1 MYSVWPEGERMAW
14 RIQRLEVVTGT
25 GPGRDRETQWDLPFF
40 RTIARPSQLATSVT
54 AKTVKARLLTSYD
67 VMPQIYH
74 RTI

>member
-1 MYSVWPEGERMAW
+1 MYSVRPEGERMAW

-25 GPGRDRETQWDLPFF
+25 GPGDAVGLAVFF
-40 RTIARPSQLATSVT
+40 ARLLVLLQLATSVT